1 MHHLVFLFSSSCFL
15 FRRLNFVLIELRRED
30 SNFFMDIM
38 DGAYT
43 EETLTTLNKS
53 KLIDLFLK
61 SQEKTENTINSLMKK
76 SGN

>member
-1 MHHLVFLFSSSCFL
+1 
-15 FRRLNFVLIELRRED
+15 
-30 SNFFMDIM
+30 MDVM

-61 SQEKTENTINSLMKK
+61 GQEKTENTINSLMKK

>member
-1 MHHLVFLFSSSCFL
+1 MHQLVFLFSSSCFL
-15 FRRLNFVLIELRRED
+15 FRRLNFVLIELRREH
-30 SNFFMDIM
+30 SNFFMDVM

>member
-1 MHHLVFLFSSSCFL
+1 M
-15 FRRLNFVLIELRRED
+15 IELRREN
-30 SNFFMDIM
+30 SNFFMDVM

>member
-1 MHHLVFLFSSSCFL
+1 
-15 FRRLNFVLIELRRED
+15 
-30 SNFFMDIM
+30 M

-43 EETLTTLNKS
+43 EDTMTALNKS

-61 SQEKTENTINSLMKK
+61 SQENTINSFKKK